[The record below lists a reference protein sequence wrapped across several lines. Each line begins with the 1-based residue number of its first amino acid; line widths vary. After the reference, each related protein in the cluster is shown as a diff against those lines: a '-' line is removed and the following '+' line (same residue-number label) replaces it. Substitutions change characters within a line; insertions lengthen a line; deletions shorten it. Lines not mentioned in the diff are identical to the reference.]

1 MTHQTPLFARTP
13 ASRSTDPA
21 TSYAAELELN
31 RNGTRA
37 TQQAQVLAWVR
48 LWPGLT
54 SRELAARANCD
65 RYIIARRL
73 PELEPIHVR
82 KGDAR
87 RCGITQRQAVTWYPA
102 IARDGTG

>member
-1 MTHQTPLFARTP
+1 MNQQPLFARTP
-13 ASRSTDPA
+13 ASRSTDPK
-21 TSYAAELELN
+21 TSHLAEDEIN
-31 RNGTRA
+31 TSGARA
-37 TQQAQVLAWVR
+37 TQQRQVLAYVQR
-48 LWPGLT
+48 WPGLT
-54 SRELAARANCD
+54 SRELAAKANTD
-65 RYIIARRL
+65 RYILARRL